1 MKTNIKVFTSTGE
14 LTTLGRELGKGGE
27 GAVYDIEEFVDSVA
41 KIYHTPPPALKQ
53 DKLAFMAATADA
65 QLLNY
70 VAWPQATLHGGRG
83 GKVIGFMM
91 PKVSGKE
98 PIHMIYSPAHRRQS
112 YPHCA
117 WDFLLYVARNIA
129 SSFATVHEHG
139 HVVGDV
145 NQNSFMVGRD
155 SKVVLIDS
163 DSFQINANGTL
174 HLCEVGVSHF
184 TPPELQTLPSFVG
197 FERTENHDNFGLAL
211 LIFHV
216 LFGGRHP
223 YSGVPLISDAGN
235 ALETDITHF
244 RYAYASDN
252 QRRGL
257 KPPPRSIPLSM
268 LPSDVEAM
276 FQQAFTESGV
286 ATGRPTAKAWVAAL
300 DSLRQQLKKCI
311 VSAMHVYPAHLTD
324 CPWCALDNQGVIYF
338 IDLGEEV
345 ITTGGN
351 FVLVK
356 VWAMVMASVA
366 PPALQL
372 PLPDHFQP
380 TGRPLPLGL
389 LRREYIILLEIA
401 LSALSLLLCG
411 LQAEP
416 RYIILV
422 PVLAAIWIIGS
433 LTSKAYKAEVQQ
445 RREAFNRAKMDYDH
459 LVRQIQQVGGLE
471 GFIAKRTMLEKMKDE
486 ILGLPEEEKRA
497 LAALHD
503 TARERQKQKFLEGF
517 FIDVASIPGVGPA
530 RKAALRSFG
539 IETAADVTRRGVK
552 QVKGFGDHL
561 TQAVIDWKASCE
573 RRFVFRPNEAITP
586 ADRQAVMAKMTAQTT
601 SAGIGVDSRRDR
613 VAAIPP
619 SCSSTDHAVDGTVT
633 SGSRKTGSGAGR
645 FKPLLSHFSINETP
659 LPPSVPARR

>member
-1 MKTNIKVFTSTGE
+1 
-14 LTTLGRELGKGGE
+14 
-27 GAVYDIEEFVDSVA
+27 
-41 KIYHTPPPALKQ
+41 
-53 DKLAFMAATADA
+53 
-65 QLLNY
+65 
-70 VAWPQATLHGGRG
+70 
-83 GKVIGFMM
+83 MM

-324 CPWCALDNQGVIYF
+324 CPWCALDNQ
-338 IDLGEEV
+338 
-345 ITTGGN
+345 
-351 FVLVK
+351 VLSILLISAK
-356 VWAMVMASVA
+356 RSL
-366 PPALQL
+366 PPAGILCWRKS
-372 PLPDHFQP
+372 
-380 TGRPLPLGL
+380 GR
-389 LRREYIILLEIA
+389 
-401 LSALSLLLCG
+401 
-411 LQAEP
+411 
-416 RYIILV
+416 
-422 PVLAAIWIIGS
+422 W
-433 LTSKAYKAEVQQ
+433 
-445 RREAFNRAKMDYDH
+445 
-459 LVRQIQQVGGLE
+459 
-471 GFIAKRTMLEKMKDE
+471 
-486 ILGLPEEEKRA
+486 
-497 LAALHD
+497 
-503 TARERQKQKFLEGF
+503 
-517 FIDVASIPGVGPA
+517 
-530 RKAALRSFG
+530 
-539 IETAADVTRRGVK
+539 
-552 QVKGFGDHL
+552 
-561 TQAVIDWKASCE
+561 
-573 RRFVFRPNEAITP
+573 
-586 ADRQAVMAKMTAQTT
+586 
-601 SAGIGVDSRRDR
+601 
-613 VAAIPP
+613 
-619 SCSSTDHAVDGTVT
+619 
-633 SGSRKTGSGAGR
+633 
-645 FKPLLSHFSINETP
+645 
-659 LPPSVPARR
+659 

>member
-1 MKTNIKVFTSTGE
+1 S
-14 LTTLGRELGKGGE
+14 
-27 GAVYDIEEFVDSVA
+27 
-41 KIYHTPPPALKQ
+41 
-53 DKLAFMAATADA
+53 
-65 QLLNY
+65 
-70 VAWPQATLHGGRG
+70 
-83 GKVIGFMM
+83 
-91 PKVSGKE
+91 
-98 PIHMIYSPAHRRQS
+98 
-112 YPHCA
+112 
-117 WDFLLYVARNIA
+117 
-129 SSFATVHEHG
+129 
-139 HVVGDV
+139 
-145 NQNSFMVGRD
+145 
-155 SKVVLIDS
+155 
-163 DSFQINANGTL
+163 
-174 HLCEVGVSHF
+174 
-184 TPPELQTLPSFVG
+184 SFVG

-235 ALETDITHF
+235 ALETDIAHF

-268 LPSDVEAM
+268 LPGDVEAM

-300 DSLRQQLKKCI
+300 DSLRQQLKKCT
-311 VSAMHVYPAHLTD
+311 VSAMHVYPGHLTD

-345 ITTGGN
+345 ITTGGD
-351 FVLVK
+351 FVLAK

-372 PLPDHFQP
+372 PLPDHFQAA
-380 TGRPLPLGL
+380 GRPLPLGL
-389 LRREYIILLEIA
+389 LRREYIILIEIA

-433 LTSKAYKAEVQQ
+433 LTSKAYKAEIQQ

-459 LVRQIQQVGGLE
+459 LVSQIQQLGGLE

-486 ILGLPEEEKRA
+486 MLGLPEEEKRA
-497 LAALHD
+497 LAALQD

-539 IETAADVTRRGVK
+539 IETAADVTRRSVK

-573 RRFVFRPNEAITP
+573 RRFVFRPNEAVTP
-586 ADRQAVMAKMTAQTT
+586 ADRQAVMAKMAAKRHRLE
-601 SAGIGVDSRRDR
+601 SALTVGATELQQFRL
-613 VAAIPP
+613 
-619 SCSSTDHAVDGTVT
+619 HA
-633 SGSRKTGSGAGR
+633 
-645 FKPLLSHFSINETP
+645 
-659 LPPSVPARR
+659 PARTMPLMEPLRQAAEKLAQAQADLSRC

>member
-14 LTTLGRELGKGGE
+14 MTTLGLELGKGGE
-27 GAVYDIEEFVDSVA
+27 GAVYDINEFVDSVA

-98 PIHMIYSPAHRRQS
+98 PIHMIYSPAHRRQR

-184 TPPELQTLPSFVG
+184 TPPELQTLSSFVG

-286 ATGRPTAKAWVAAL
+286 ATGRPTAKAWVSAL
-300 DSLRQQLKKCI
+300 DSLRQQLKKCT
-311 VSAMHVYPAHLTD
+311 VSAMHVYPGHLAD

-338 IDLGEEV
+338 VDLGEEV
-345 ITTGGN
+345 ITTSGDL
-351 FVLVK
+351 VLAK

-389 LRREYIILLEIA
+389 LRREYIILIEIA

-422 PVLAAIWIIGS
+422 PVLSAIWIIGS
-433 LTSKAYKAEVQQ
+433 LTSKAYKAEIQQ
-445 RREAFNRAKMDYDH
+445 RREAFNRAKMDYEH
-459 LVRQIQQVGGLE
+459 LVSQIQQLGGLE
-471 GFIAKRTMLEKMKDE
+471 GFIAKRAMLEKMKDE

-586 ADRQAVMAKMTAQTT
+586 ADRQAVMAKMTAK
-601 SAGIGVDSRRDR
+601 RHRLE
-613 VAAIPP
+613 
-619 SCSSTDHAVDGTVT
+619 STLTVGATELQRFRLHA
-633 SGSRKTGSGAGR
+633 
-645 FKPLLSHFSINETP
+645 
-659 LPPSVPARR
+659 PA

>member
-1 MKTNIKVFTSTGE
+1 MKPTLYTATGE
-14 LTTLGRELGKGGE
+14 CVTPGRELGKGGE
-27 GAVYDIEEFVDSVA
+27 GAVYDIAEFADSVA

-91 PKVSGKE
+91 PKISGKE

-117 WDFLLYVARNIA
+117 WDFLLYVARNMA
-129 SSFATVHEHG
+129 ASFAAVHEHG

-163 DSFQINANGTL
+163 DSFQINASGTL

-184 TPPELQTLPSFVG
+184 TPPELQALPSFVG
-197 FERTENHDNFGLAL
+197 FERTANHDNFGLAL

-223 YSGVPLISDAGN
+223 YSGVPLISAAGN
-235 ALETDITHF
+235 ALETDIAHF

-252 QRRGL
+252 QQRGL

-268 LPSDVEAM
+268 LPGDVEAM
-276 FQQAFTESGV
+276 FQLAFTESGV
-286 ATGRPTAKAWVAAL
+286 ATARPTANAWVAAL
-300 DSLRQQLKKCI
+300 DSLRQQLKKCA
-311 VSAMHVYPAHLTD
+311 VSAMHVYPGHLTD

-345 ITTGGN
+345 IATGGD
-351 FVLVK
+351 FVLAK
-356 VWAMVMASVA
+356 VWAMVMASVP

-372 PLPDHFQP
+372 PLPAHFQP
-380 TGRPLPLGL
+380 GGRPLPLGL
-389 LRREYIILLEIA
+389 LRREYIILIEIA

-416 RYIILV
+416 RYIILF

-433 LTSKAYKAEVQQ
+433 LTSKAYKAEIQQ
-445 RREAFNRAKMDYDH
+445 RRETFNRAKMDYDH
-459 LVRQIQQVGGLE
+459 LVSQIQQVGGLE

-486 ILGLPEEEKRA
+486 LLGLPEDEKRE

-517 FIDVASIPGVGPA
+517 FIDAASIPGVGPA

-573 RRFVFRPNEAITP
+573 RRFVFRPNEAVTP
-586 ADRQAVMAKMTAQTT
+586 ADRQAVMAKMVAKRHRLEATLTEGATELQRFRLHASARAMPLMEPLRQAAEKLAQ
-601 SAGIGVDSRRDR
+601 AQADLSR
-613 VAAIPP
+613 
-619 SCSSTDHAVDGTVT
+619 C
-633 SGSRKTGSGAGR
+633 
-645 FKPLLSHFSINETP
+645 
-659 LPPSVPARR
+659 

>member
-1 MKTNIKVFTSTGE
+1 MKPTLYTATGE
-14 LTTLGRELGKGGE
+14 CVTPGRELGKGGE
-27 GAVYDIEEFVDSVA
+27 GAVYDINEFVDSVA

-98 PIHMIYSPAHRRQS
+98 PIHMIYSPAHRRQR

-184 TPPELQTLPSFVG
+184 TPPELQTLSSFVG

-300 DSLRQQLKKCI
+300 DSLRQQLKKCP

-345 ITTGGN
+345 ITTGDD
-351 FVLVK
+351 FVLAK

-389 LRREYIILLEIA
+389 LRREYIILIEIA

-422 PVLAAIWIIGS
+422 PVLSAIWIIGS
-433 LTSKAYKAEVQQ
+433 LTSKAYKAEIQQ
-445 RREAFNRAKMDYDH
+445 RREAFNRAKMDYEH
-459 LVRQIQQVGGLE
+459 LVSQIQQLGGLE
-471 GFIAKRTMLEKMKDE
+471 GFIAKRAMLEKMKDE

-586 ADRQAVMAKMTAQTT
+586 ADRQAVMAKMTAK
-601 SAGIGVDSRRDR
+601 RHRLE
-613 VAAIPP
+613 
-619 SCSSTDHAVDGTVT
+619 STLTVGATESQRFRLHA
-633 SGSRKTGSGAGR
+633 
-645 FKPLLSHFSINETP
+645 
-659 LPPSVPARR
+659 PARTMPLMEPLRQAAEKLAQAQADLSRC

>member
-1 MKTNIKVFTSTGE
+1 MKPTLYTATGE
-14 LTTLGRELGKGGE
+14 CVTPGRELGKGGE
-27 GAVYDIEEFVDSVA
+27 GAVYDIEEFVESVA
-41 KIYHTPPPALKQ
+41 KIYHTSPPALKQ

-155 SKVVLIDS
+155 SKVVMIDS

-184 TPPELQTLPSFVG
+184 TPPELQTMPSFVG

-235 ALETDITHF
+235 ALETDIAHF

-268 LPSDVEAM
+268 LPGDVEAM

-300 DSLRQQLKKCI
+300 DLLRQQLKKCT
-311 VSAMHVYPAHLTD
+311 VSAMHVYPGHLAD

-345 ITTGGN
+345 ITTGRN
-351 FVLVK
+351 FVLAK

-372 PLPDHFQP
+372 PLPDHFQAA
-380 TGRPLPLGL
+380 GRPLPSGL
-389 LRREYIILLEIA
+389 LRREYIILIEIA
-401 LSALSLLLCG
+401 LSGLSLLLCG
-411 LQAEP
+411 LQTEP

-433 LTSKAYKAEVQQ
+433 LTSKAYKVEVQR

-459 LVRQIQQVGGLE
+459 LVSQIQQLGGLE
-471 GFIAKRTMLEKMKDE
+471 GFIAKRAMLEKMKDE
-486 ILGLPEEEKRA
+486 ILGLPEEEKRD

-539 IETAADVTRRGVK
+539 IETAADVTRRSVK
-552 QVKGFGDHL
+552 QVRGFGDHL

-573 RRFVFRPNEAITP
+573 RRFVFRPNEAVTP
-586 ADRQAVMAKMTAQTT
+586 ADRQAVMAKMAAKRHRLE
-601 SAGIGVDSRRDR
+601 SAL
-613 VAAIPP
+613 
-619 SCSSTDHAVDGTVT
+619 TV
-633 SGSRKTGSGAGR
+633 GATELQR
-645 FKPLLSHFSINETP
+645 FRLQA
-659 LPPSVPARR
+659 PARTMPLMEPLRQAAEKLAQAQADLSRC

>member
-1 MKTNIKVFTSTGE
+1 MKPTLYTATGE
-14 LTTLGRELGKGGE
+14 CVTPGCELGKGGE

-197 FERTENHDNFGLAL
+197 FERTANHDNFGLAL

-235 ALETDITHF
+235 ALETDIAHF

-268 LPSDVEAM
+268 LPGDVEAM

-286 ATGRPTAKAWVAAL
+286 ATARPTAKAWVAAL
-300 DSLRQQLKKCI
+300 DLLRQQLKKCT
-311 VSAMHVYPAHLTD
+311 VSAMHVYPGHLTD

-345 ITTGGN
+345 ITTGGD
-351 FVLVK
+351 FVLAK
-356 VWAMVMASVA
+356 VRAMVMASVA

-389 LRREYIILLEIA
+389 LRREYIILIEIA

-411 LQAEP
+411 LQVEP

-433 LTSKAYKAEVQQ
+433 LTSKAYKAEIQQ

-459 LVRQIQQVGGLE
+459 LVSQIQRLGGLE
-471 GFIAKRTMLEKMKDE
+471 GFIAKRAMIEKMKDE

-573 RRFVFRPNEAITP
+573 RRFVFRPNEAVTP
-586 ADRQAVMAKMTAQTT
+586 ADRQAVLTKMAAK
-601 SAGIGVDSRRDR
+601 RHRLE
-613 VAAIPP
+613 
-619 SCSSTDHAVDGTVT
+619 STLTV
-633 SGSRKTGSGAGR
+633 GATELQR
-645 FKPLLSHFSINETP
+645 FRLQA
-659 LPPSVPARR
+659 PARTMPLMEPLRQAAEKLAQAQAELSRC

>member
-1 MKTNIKVFTSTGE
+1 MKSTIYTAAGDCV
-14 LTTLGRELGKGGE
+14 TPGHELGKGGE
-27 GAVYDIEEFVDSVA
+27 GTVYDINEFVDSVA

-53 DKLAFMAATADA
+53 DKLTFMAATADA

-70 VAWPQATLHGGRG
+70 VAWPQATLHGGRD

-98 PIHMIYSPAHRRQS
+98 PIHMIYSPAHRRQR

-129 SSFATVHEHG
+129 ASFATVHEHG

-184 TPPELQTLPSFVG
+184 TPPELQALPSFVG
-197 FERTENHDNFGLAL
+197 FERTVNHDNFGLAL

-223 YSGVPLISDAGN
+223 YSGVPLISEAGN
-235 ALETDITHF
+235 ALETDIAHF

-268 LPSDVEAM
+268 LLSDVEVM

-300 DSLRQQLKKCI
+300 DSLRQQLKKCP
-311 VSAMHVYPAHLTD
+311 VSAMHVYPGHLTD

-345 ITTGGN
+345 ITTGGD
-351 FVLVK
+351 FVLAK
-356 VWAMVMASVA
+356 VWAMVMASVP

-372 PLPDHFQP
+372 PLPAHFQAA
-380 TGRPLPLGL
+380 GRPLPLGL
-389 LRREYIILLEIA
+389 LRREYIILIEIA

-433 LTSKAYKAEVQQ
+433 LASKAHKAEVQR

-459 LVRQIQQVGGLE
+459 LVSQIQQVGGLE
-471 GFIAKRTMLEKMKDE
+471 GFITKRTMLEKMKNE
-486 ILGLPEEEKRA
+486 LLGLPEEEKRD
-497 LAALHD
+497 LAALQD

-530 RKAALRSFG
+530 RKAALRSFS

-573 RRFVFRPNEAITP
+573 RRFVFRPNEAVTP
-586 ADRQAVMAKMTAQTT
+586 ADRQAVMAKMTAKRHRLE
-601 SAGIGVDSRRDR
+601 SALTEG
-613 VAAIPP
+613 AAELQRFRL
-619 SCSSTDHAVDGTVT
+619 HA
-633 SGSRKTGSGAGR
+633 
-645 FKPLLSHFSINETP
+645 
-659 LPPSVPARR
+659 PARTMPLMEPLRQAAEKLAQAQADLSRC

>member
-1 MKTNIKVFTSTGE
+1 M
-14 LTTLGRELGKGGE
+14 
-27 GAVYDIEEFVDSVA
+27 
-41 KIYHTPPPALKQ
+41 
-53 DKLAFMAATADA
+53 
-65 QLLNY
+65 
-70 VAWPQATLHGGRG
+70 
-83 GKVIGFMM
+83 
-91 PKVSGKE
+91 
-98 PIHMIYSPAHRRQS
+98 
-112 YPHCA
+112 
-117 WDFLLYVARNIA
+117 
-129 SSFATVHEHG
+129 
-139 HVVGDV
+139 GDV

-197 FERTENHDNFGLAL
+197 FERTANHDNFGLAL
-211 LIFHV
+211 LIFHI

-235 ALETDITHF
+235 ALETDIAHF

-268 LPSDVEAM
+268 LPGDVEAM

-300 DSLRQQLKKCI
+300 DLLRQQLKKCT

-345 ITTGGN
+345 ITTGGD
-351 FVLVK
+351 FVLAR

-380 TGRPLPLGL
+380 TGRPLPSGL
-389 LRREYIILLEIA
+389 LRREYIILIEIA

-416 RYIILV
+416 RYIILI

-433 LTSKAYKAEVQQ
+433 LTSKAYKAEIQQ

-459 LVRQIQQVGGLE
+459 LVSQIQHLGGLE
-471 GFIAKRTMLEKMKDE
+471 GFIAKRAMLEKNEGRNSRVTGRRETRSGSTSRHRK
-486 ILGLPEEEKRA
+486 G
-497 LAALHD
+497 
-503 TARERQKQKFLEGF
+503 TAEAEVSGGI
-517 FIDVASIPGVGPA
+517 FIDVASIPSVGPA

-539 IETAADVTRRGVK
+539 IETAADVTRRSVK

-573 RRFVFRPNEAITP
+573 RRFVFRPNEAVTP
-586 ADRQAVMAKMTAQTT
+586 ADRQAVMAKIAAKRHRLE
-601 SAGIGVDSRRDR
+601 SALTVGATELQRFRL
-613 VAAIPP
+613 
-619 SCSSTDHAVDGTVT
+619 HA
-633 SGSRKTGSGAGR
+633 
-645 FKPLLSHFSINETP
+645 
-659 LPPSVPARR
+659 PARTMPLMEPLRQAAEKLAQAQADLSRC

>member
-53 DKLAFMAATADA
+53 DKLAFMAATAGA

-129 SSFATVHEHG
+129 SSFATIHEHG

-184 TPPELQTLPSFVG
+184 TPPELQTLSSFVG

-235 ALETDITHF
+235 ALETDIAHF

-268 LPSDVEAM
+268 LPGDVEAM

-300 DSLRQQLKKCI
+300 DSLRQQLKKCT
-311 VSAMHVYPAHLTD
+311 VSAMHVYPGHLTD

-345 ITTGGN
+345 ITTGSD
-351 FVLVK
+351 FVLAK

-372 PLPDHFQP
+372 PLPDHFQAA
-380 TGRPLPLGL
+380 GRPLPLGL
-389 LRREYIILLEIA
+389 LRREYIILIEIA

-433 LTSKAYKAEVQQ
+433 LTSKAYKAEIQQ

-459 LVRQIQQVGGLE
+459 LVSQIQQLGGLE

-486 ILGLPEEEKRA
+486 MLGLPEEEKRA
-497 LAALHD
+497 LAALQD

-539 IETAADVTRRGVK
+539 IETAADVTRRSVK

-573 RRFVFRPNEAITP
+573 RRFVFRPNEAVTP
-586 ADRQAVMAKMTAQTT
+586 ADRQAVMAKMAAKRHRLE
-601 SAGIGVDSRRDR
+601 SALTVGATELQQFRL
-613 VAAIPP
+613 
-619 SCSSTDHAVDGTVT
+619 HA
-633 SGSRKTGSGAGR
+633 
-645 FKPLLSHFSINETP
+645 
-659 LPPSVPARR
+659 PARTMPLMEPLRQAAEKLAQAQADLSRC